1 MSVGNFILN
10 RFFTQYMM
18 RDLIS
23 KHINSIYENLITM
36 FVNETAKDNADVI
49 KQIYEYMQKNYRN
62 EYIYQNTLLNK
73 LLLGRH
79 SLNTTTAL
87 TQVPVNKSKADFVLI
102 NGKAVVYEIKS
113 ELDSFERLESQLGDY
128 YKAFD
133 YVYVVTSEENLSK
146 LEKILGESTVG
157 ICLLTKKNT
166 LRFIK
171 EARENRSFLVH
182 KVIFKVLNKS
192 EYEEII
198 IDWYGSL
205 PDVKPVFLYKE
216 CLKLFIEIPMSE
228 LYPRY
233 LKQLKRRNPVI
244 KERFSE
250 VPYEL
255 KSLIYFYN
263 AKQKDYDEL
272 NLFLSGKFRG

>member
-1 MSVGNFILN
+1 MTVGNFILN
-10 RFFTQYMM
+10 RFFTQYMI
-18 RDLIS
+18 RDLVS
-23 KHINSIYENLITM
+23 KQINSIYENLISM
-36 FVNETAKDNADVI
+36 FVDDTAQNNADAI
-49 KQIYEYMQKNYRN
+49 GQIYSYMQRNYRN

-87 TQVPVNKSKADFVLI
+87 TQVPINKSKADFVLI

-113 ELDSFERLESQLGDY
+113 ELDSFERLETQLSDY

-133 YVYVVTSEENLSK
+133 YVCVVTSEDNLLK
-146 LEKILGESTVG
+146 LEKILGDSAVG
-157 ICLLTKKNT
+157 ICVLTKKNT
-166 LRFIK
+166 LRFVK
-171 EARENRSFLVH
+171 EARENKNFLDH
-182 KVIFKVLNKS
+182 RMIFKVLNKA
-192 EYEEII
+192 EHEEII
-198 IDWYGSL
+198 IDWYGML
-205 PDVKPVFLYKE
+205 PDVKQVFLYKE
-216 CLKLFIEIPMSE
+216 CLSLFCDIPMSE

-233 LKQLKRRNPVI
+233 LKQLKKRNSVI
-244 KERFSE
+244 KERFSQ

-272 NLFLSGKFRG
+272 NLFLNSKVRG

>member
-1 MSVGNFILN
+1 MSVDNFILN
-10 RFFTQYMM
+10 RFFTQYMV
-18 RDLIS
+18 RDLITT
-23 KHINSIYENLITM
+23 KANSLYWSIIARFVDKAVEN
-36 FVNETAKDNADVI
+36 NAGVI
-49 KQIYEYMQKNYRN
+49 KHIYEYMEKNYRN

-87 TQVPVNKSKADFVLI
+87 TQVPINKSKADFVLI

-113 ELDSFERLESQLGDY
+113 ELDSFERLENQLRDY

-133 YVYVVTSEENLSK
+133 YVYVVTSEKNLSK
-146 LEKILGESTVG
+146 LDKILGESTVG
-157 ICLLTKKNT
+157 ICILTKKST
-166 LRFIK
+166 LRFIREAK
-171 EARENRSFLVH
+171 ENKSFLAH
-182 KVIFKVLNKS
+182 EVIFKVLNKS

-198 IDWYGSL
+198 KEWYGSL

-216 CLKLFIEIPMSE
+216 CLKLFIGIPMSE

-263 AKQKDYDEL
+263 AKQKDYDKL
-272 NLFLSGKFRG
+272 NLFLCGKFRG